1 LGDDDDGDGNG
12 DGNGGGAAMM
22 VTGSGKGDINNYEDS
37 GKGDRMSGSRV
48 TSTTMTIAAK
58 AA

>member
-1 LGDDDDGDGNG
+1 
-12 DGNGGGAAMM
+12 MM
-22 VTGSGKGDINNYEDS
+22 VTGSGKGDVNDYEDS
-37 GKGDRMSGSRV
+37 GKGGTMSGSRV